1 MTVTTTYP
9 GVYVEEDSSISLSI
23 FRSPTAV
30 PVFVLGDN
38 DPLVEGIGY
47 PKQMLRIDSWMDYL
61 SKLKIHISQTYSLK
75 FDDSENG
82 LRDTVIRAYFES
94 GGGYCYVVTVDYGS
108 KSIPLL
114 DDITLVVAAGQNIV
128 HSGWT
133 DVTQFCQPGSGRFV
147 ILDGPKTEIDSSYT
161 PDWLSASYA
170 AVYYPWLTVDWT
182 ANHIPPSVVAA
193 GIYCSVDRARGVW
206 KAPAN
211 VYLPSNYQVLYR
223 TSDDLQGQFNQGSS
237 PINMIRVFGS
247 DPPIVWGARTSQDS
261 DDWRYIS
268 VRRLFD
274 SAERDIKTSLQAMVF
289 EPNSQ
294 PTWEKVRTAIT
305 NYLRGLWS
313 AGALVGTTEKDAFFV
328 DIDEGVTMTSDD
340 IAQGKMIVNVGMAA
354 VRPAEFIIVQF
365 TQDVGQG

>member
-1 MTVTTTYP
+1 MGVTTTYP
-9 GVYVEEDSSISLSI
+9 GVYVEEDSSISLGI

-30 PVFVLGDN
+30 PAIVVVDN
-38 DPLVEGIGY
+38 DQFVESHGAEIL
-47 PKQMLRIDSWMDYL
+47 KIDSWADYV
-61 SKLKIHISQTYSLK
+61 LKRGGAVSFGSDAEGQR
-75 FDDSENG
+75 DSN
-82 LRDTVIRAYFES
+82 VRAYFEC
-94 GGGYCYVVTVDYGS
+94 GGGYCYLVTIDHGNEL
-108 KSIPLL
+108 IPRY
-114 DDITLVVAAGQNIV
+114 DDITLVVAGGQDIAR
-128 HSGWT
+128 SGWT
-133 DVTQFCQPGSGRFV
+133 DIDVLCKPGTGRFG
-147 ILDGPKTEIDSSYT
+147 ILDGPTGEMSSGFT
-161 PDWLSASYA
+161 PNWPSSSCA
-170 AVYYPWLTVDWT
+170 AAYYPWITASWT
-182 ANHIPPSVVAA
+182 SNHIPPSVIAA
-193 GIYCSVDRARGVW
+193 GIYCSVDRTRGVW

-211 VYLPSNYQVLYR
+211 VYLPSNYQVLYKA
-223 TSDDLQGQFNQGSS
+223 SDDLQGQFNQGSS

-313 AGALVGTTEKDAFFV
+313 AGALVGTTEAEAFFV
-328 DIDEGVTMTSDD
+328 DIGESVTMTSDD